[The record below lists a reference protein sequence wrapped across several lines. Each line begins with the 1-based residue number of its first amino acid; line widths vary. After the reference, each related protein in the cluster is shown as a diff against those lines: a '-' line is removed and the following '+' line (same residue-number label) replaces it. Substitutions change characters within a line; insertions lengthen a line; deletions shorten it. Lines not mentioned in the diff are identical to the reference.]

1 VKPGLAFVLQTGAS
15 TGHMGLIE
23 TIQGTVLTTIE
34 GNTNANGSREGIGV
48 FRRVGRTIS
57 SINLGF
63 LDYA

>member
-1 VKPGLAFVLQTGAS
+1 MVFVLRTGGD

-23 TIQGTVLTTIE
+23 KVQGSLLTTIE
-34 GNTNANGSREGIGV
+34 GNTNLNGSREGIGV
-48 FRRVGRTIS
+48 FRRSGRTIT

>member
-1 VKPGLAFVLQTGAS
+1 
-15 TGHMGLIE
+15 MGLIE
-23 TIQGTVLTTIE
+23 KIQGTVLTTIE
-34 GNTNANGSREGIGV
+34 GNTNVNGSREGIGV

>member
-1 VKPGLAFVLQTGAS
+1 VLRTGGD

-23 TIQGTVLTTIE
+23 KVQGSMLTTIE
-34 GNTNANGSREGIGV
+34 GNNEPERLSRRSWGLPHT
-48 FRRVGRTIS
+48 GRTIT